1 MCIHKVVQLSSHSKF
16 KMVLLLGIKKNSL
29 QGLFF
34 KIKVFKSWCYGQI
47 TKKSGKYIPFSVP
60 KQTKVISVPFCISS
74 TYYKIDYDLIM
85 HLPPT
90 VVSVQFSLLFQ
101 ILFPQTVCKI
111 LGAENLQISI
121 YKNTI
126 IELINL
132 PKRNERKKCPKM
144 SALFHNVFPTL

>member
-1 MCIHKVVQLSSHSKF
+1 
-16 KMVLLLGIKKNSL
+16 
-29 QGLFF
+29 
-34 KIKVFKSWCYGQI
+34 
-47 TKKSGKYIPFSVP
+47 
-60 KQTKVISVPFCISS
+60 
-74 TYYKIDYDLIM
+74 M

-126 IELINL
+126 IDLINL
-132 PKRNERKKCPKM
+132 PKRNERKNCPKM
-144 SALFHNVFPTL
+144 SALFHNVFPTF